1 MTRYKVG
8 ALVSGMI
15 YEEIEAESEE
25 QAKEIM
31 LEKYGDKSV
40 LLCSRCASI
49 VGGLAVSEDI
59 DMYETEEIG
68 LNV

>member
-1 MTRYKVG
+1 MKKYKVG

-31 LEKYGDKSV
+31 LEKYGDQSIP
-40 LLCSRCASI
+40 LCKECARI
-49 VGGLAVSEDI
+49 VGGLAVSENI
-59 DMYETEEIG
+59 DMYEAEEIA
-68 LNV
+68 VII